1 VEIVFTVENERF
13 QIKHFDGIKRLEDV
27 VTTYDNR
34 LSGIGFIHIKKNIQ
48 DKTNLVLLAKQD
60 AGAILSVQ
68 AIAQNSRF
76 EFQSSANVCINF
88 APVVESIQLMSTDI
102 SVEHTYESPAIL
114 NRLDIFIPAQHLQ
127 PLLPGKLVTQL
138 VKRQVLDLSMAA
150 NKFLSSLNEFLCIMK
165 RELDKPASKSLHIYF
180 ESFIHSVTS

>member
-1 VEIVFTVENERF
+1 MEIVFTVENERF